1 MNQIQSSLEICLVE
15 TIRTVAPVAT
25 ARATT
30 RVQATTTTKAKGSIM
45 AAIITLASTSLI
57 R

>member
-30 RVQATTTTKAKGSIM
+30 RVQATTTTKASQGFNHGS
-45 AAIITLASTSLI
+45 SNQ
-57 R
+57 